1 LINRVTTQWADVDR
15 YIEDRV
21 LRPDPVLV
29 DVRAATERAGLPS
42 IEVSPAQGRQLEL
55 LARLADAKRIL
66 EIGTLGGYS
75 TICLA
80 RALPPNGYL
89 LSLEINARNAEVARA
104 NLERA
109 ALAARVEV
117 RVGRALETLPFIEAE
132 RLGPFDVVFI
142 DADKDNNPHYVEW
155 AVKLGR
161 PGSLIIVDNVVRNGR
176 VLDAASEDAAIRG
189 TRRTYELLGSHPSLD
204 ATVVQTVGSKG
215 YDGFAMALVRGTTN
229 GARQ

>member
-1 LINRVTTQWADVDR
+1 MTTEWTDVDR
-15 YIEDRV
+15 YIEERV
-21 LRPDPVLV
+21 LPHDPVLV
-29 DVRAATERAGLPS
+29 EVLAATQRAGLPA

-55 LARLADAKRIL
+55 LARLAGAKRIL

-80 RALPPNGYL
+80 RALPPDGYL
-89 LSLEINARNAEVARA
+89 LSLEIDPRNAEVARA
-104 NLERA
+104 NVERA

-117 RVGRALETLPFIEAE
+117 RVGRALETLPFVEAE

-142 DADKDNNPHYVEW
+142 DADKDNSPRYVEW

-161 PGSLIIVDNVVRNGR
+161 PGSLIIVDNVVRNGK
-176 VLDAASEDAAIRG
+176 VLDATSEDAMIRG
-189 TRRTYELLGSHPSLD
+189 TRRTYDLLGSHPALD

-215 YDGFAMALVRGTTN
+215 YDGFAMALVRGTIEGT
-229 GARQ
+229 RP

>member
-1 LINRVTTQWADVDR
+1 VTAQWTEVDR
-15 YIEDRV
+15 YIEERV
-21 LRPDPVLV
+21 LPSDPVLLEV
-29 DVRAATERAGLPS
+29 LAATARAGLPA

-55 LARLADAKRIL
+55 LARLAGAKRIL

-104 NLERA
+104 NVELA

-132 RLGPFDVVFI
+132 RLGPFDVAFI
-142 DADKDNNPHYVEW
+142 DADKDNNPQYIEW
-155 AVKLGR
+155 AVRLGR
-161 PGSLIIVDNVVRNGR
+161 PGSLIIVDNVVRDGR
-176 VLDAASEDAAIRG
+176 VLDATSQDAIIRG
-189 TRRTYELLGSHPSLD
+189 TRRTYELLGSHLLLD
-204 ATVVQTVGSKG
+204 ATVVQTVGAKG
-215 YDGFAMALVRGTTN
+215 YDGFAMALVRAAAE
-229 GARQ
+229 GARP

>member
-1 LINRVTTQWADVDR
+1 MTTEWTNVDR
-15 YIEDRV
+15 YIEERV
-21 LRPDPVLV
+21 LPHDPVLV
-29 DVRAATERAGLPS
+29 EVLAATQRAGLPA

-55 LARLADAKRIL
+55 LARLAGAKRIL

-80 RALPPNGYL
+80 RALPPDGYL
-89 LSLEINARNAEVARA
+89 LSLEIDPRNAEVARA
-104 NLERA
+104 NVERA

-117 RVGRALETLPFIEAE
+117 RVGRALETLPFVEAE

-142 DADKDNNPHYVEW
+142 DADKDNSPRYVEW

-176 VLDAASEDAAIRG
+176 VLDATSEDAMIRG
-189 TRRTYELLGSHPSLD
+189 TRRTYDLLGSHPALD

-215 YDGFAMALVRGTTN
+215 YDGFAMALVRGTTE
-229 GARQ
+229 GTRR

>member
-1 LINRVTTQWADVDR
+1 MTTEWTDVDR
-15 YIEDRV
+15 YIEERV
-21 LRPDPVLV
+21 LPRDPVLLEV
-29 DVRAATERAGLPS
+29 LAATERAGLPS
-42 IEVSPAQGRQLEL
+42 IAVSPAQGRQLEL
-55 LARLADAKRIL
+55 LARLAGAKRIL

-80 RALPPNGYL
+80 RALPPDGYL
-89 LSLEINARNAEVARA
+89 LSLEIDAHHAQVARA
-104 NLERA
+104 NVELA
-109 ALAARVEV
+109 ALAAHVEV
-117 RVGRALETLPFIEAE
+117 RVGRALETLPFVEAE

-142 DADKDNNPHYVEW
+142 DADKDNNPHYLEW

-161 PGSLIIVDNVVRNGR
+161 PGSLVIVDNVVRNGR

-215 YDGFAMALVRGTTN
+215 YDGFAMALVRGTTG
-229 GARQ
+229 GARP